1 MKTDDHLNDKNQP
14 VNGRLAL
21 MVFSIGAIIGAVI
34 SLVLSRT
41 DRIKAFFQKAQP
53 YSEPSMDEVANIGE
67 TTSLVMDSSS
77 SQESLMPE
85 DPSTTTPVQ
94 MPTASSAVP
103 TAGLTS
109 KISQPVAKTVAAV
122 ASPSSNRWSAPT
134 RYIMGVFLFLA
145 IIVVLFVGRSAIP
158 LVIGAA
164 LLALFVDPLIR
175 FLMRRLRMKK
185 VLAVGLTYFCVV
197 AIVVLIPMLAVPS
210 LVQAFN
216 FVTMIDTH
224 LVAQQLSEVIQSISE
239 ALQANPGL
247 AAIFQPT
254 LDSLIVKLDD
264 FASATQ
270 IGGSGLNLSVADI
283 TSGFGKAMGTVADIL
298 GPTFSVLASLL
309 FTLLM
314 SLQMSL
320 TADAFTNWYADLI
333 PPDYSPEL
341 NGLMMK
347 IRQIWTGFL
356 RGQMTLMLFIGI
368 IIWLGASIL
377 GLPQAILL
385 GVIAGVMELI
395 PNVGPTLAAIPA
407 VLLALLFGSANFEI
421 NHLVFAFIVIAF
433 YVLVQLLENQL
444 IVPKIMG
451 DAVNLPTLVVLIG
464 TIAGAGAFGILG
476 ALLAT
481 PAIATGNLVFRY
493 IYGKIMEKPPL
504 PPPVEEKPGI
514 LDTVK
519 GFLSGVRDQFRRG
532 KRSSSGELKGHSSNK
547 ISK

>member
-21 MVFSIGAIIGAVI
+21 MVFSIGAIIGVLI
-34 SLVLSRT
+34 SMVLSRT
-41 DRIKAFFQKAQP
+41 NRIKAFFRQTPP
-53 YSEPSMDEVANIGE
+53 YSEPSLDGE
-67 TTSLVMDSSS
+67 PSSTKIVDQVTDLSTNQISLA
-77 SQESLMPE
+77 PGN
-85 DPSTTTPVQ
+85 PSTISPVQ

-109 KISQPVAKTVAAV
+109 KISLPVVKTAAAV
-122 ASPSSNRWSAPT
+122 ASPASNRWSAPT
-134 RYIMGVFLFLA
+134 RYMMGVFLFLSV
-145 IIVVLFVGRSAIP
+145 IVVLFIGRSVIP
-158 LVIGAA
+158 MVIGAA
-164 LLALFVDPLIR
+164 LLALLVDPLIR
-175 FLMRRLRMKK
+175 FMMRRMRMKK
-185 VLAVGLTYFCVV
+185 GLAVGLTYFLVV
-197 AIVVLIPMLAVPS
+197 AIVVLIPLLAVPS

-216 FVTMIDTH
+216 FVTQIDTQ
-224 LVAQQLSEVIQSISE
+224 LVARQLSEVIQSISST
-239 ALQANPGL
+239 LQASPGL
-247 AAIFQPT
+247 SALLQPT
-254 LDSLIVKLDD
+254 LDSLSIRLES
-264 FASATQ
+264 FASESQ
-270 IGGSGLNLSVADI
+270 VGVSGLNLSVADL

-298 GPTFSVLASLL
+298 GPTFSVLVSLL

-333 PPDYSPEL
+333 PTDYSPEL
-341 NGLMMK
+341 NGLLTN
-347 IRQIWTGFL
+347 IRQTWTGFL
-356 RGQMTLMLFIGI
+356 RGQMMLMLFIGI
-368 IIWLGASIL
+368 VIWLGATIL

-421 NHLVFAFIVIAF
+421 NHLVFAFIVVAF
-433 YVLVQLLENQL
+433 YVLVQLMENQL

-451 DAVNLPTLVVLIG
+451 EAVNLPTLVVLIG

-514 LDTVK
+514 LARMK
-519 GFLSGVRDQFRRG
+519 GFLAGLQNQFKRE
-532 KRSSSGELKGHSSNK
+532 KRSSSGELKGQ
-547 ISK
+547 